1 VGAVGVGAAVVGVD
15 CDFGG
20 CWAVVHV
27 GGGVGGG
34 GAVGVGGHFGGGDEL
49 KSWYS
54 GDWRWVESRVVRV
67 KFEL

>member
-1 VGAVGVGAAVVGVD
+1 
-15 CDFGG
+15 
-20 CWAVVHV
+20 VVHV
-27 GGGVGGG
+27 GAGVGGG

-54 GDWRWVESRVVRV
+54 GDWRWAESRVVRV